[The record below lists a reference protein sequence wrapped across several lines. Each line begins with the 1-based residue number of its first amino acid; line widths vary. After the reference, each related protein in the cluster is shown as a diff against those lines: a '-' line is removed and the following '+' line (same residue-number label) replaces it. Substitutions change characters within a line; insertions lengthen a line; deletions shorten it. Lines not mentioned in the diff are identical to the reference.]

1 MSKWAYL
8 FLNDLFDVI
17 CSNNLNVVLL
27 RSYEWLSDVPVGD
40 IDLLIEAGH
49 LSRTK
54 TVLNQFAEN
63 NNWLK
68 IFENKDANH
77 THLIFYQVSNSKFKY
92 VHFDVQTSL
101 GRKGFTYCPSLKVMA
116 NPKLV
121 DSIKTQS
128 YIDSVT
134 SLILHVLMDKKFVKD
149 AYREKIIAVDINKLN
164 KILQDIIGKK
174 LTKTVSEWINEGLP
188 DSKIAAIKKKL
199 RRYLVFKYPENVFAP
214 IIHKIFR
221 ISRYFF
227 KRQGM
232 LIAALGPDGAGKSTV
247 IEGVQRMITIGAFP
261 VATVYMGKRETYLP
275 TSKLIRLYY
284 DYKEKK
290 KAGGD
295 SKEKIKPLH
304 SIIQERNNDTDQT
317 YLNSIKEFLG
327 LTHWFVELWI
337 RYLVKIRPILQQ
349 GGVVLCDRYI
359 YDLANRPVYSVVYK
373 KPFFLLLKA
382 MYPIPDLTYF
392 FWAEPE
398 VLYRRKMENTV
409 EENINLIKNYRI
421 ILSHIPNVFEIQTN
435 IDSDKIC
442 YSVSNDVL
450 KLMKQK

>member
-1 MSKWAYL
+1 MSKWAYS
-8 FLNDLFDVI
+8 FLKDLFDEI
-17 CSNNLNVVLL
+17 SNNDLNVLLL
-27 RSYEWLSDVPVGD
+27 RSYEWLADVPSGD
-40 IDLLIEAGH
+40 IDLLIEAGD

-54 TVLNQFAEN
+54 TVLHQFAEN
-63 NNWLK
+63 NNWSK

-77 THLIFYQVSNSKFKY
+77 IHLIFYQVSNSKFKY
-92 VHFDVQTSL
+92 VHFDIQTSL

-128 YIDSVT
+128 YIDSIT

-149 AYREKIIAVDINKLN
+149 AYKEKIIAVDIDKLN
-164 KILQDIIGKK
+164 KNLQDIIGKT
-174 LTKTVSEWINEGLP
+174 LTETVIEWINEGLP
-188 DSKIAAIKKKL
+188 DSKVAAIKKKI
-199 RRYLVFKYPENVFAP
+199 RRYLVFKYPENMFAP

-221 ISRYFF
+221 ISRFF
-227 KRQGM
+227 LKRQGI

-247 IEGVQRMITIGAFP
+247 IDEVQRMITIGAFP
-261 VATVYMGKRETYLP
+261 VATIYMGKRETCLP

-284 DYKEKK
+284 NSKEKK
-290 KAGGD
+290 RAGGYTE
-295 SKEKIKPLH
+295 EKVKPLH
-304 SIIQERNNDTDQT
+304 SITQEKNNDTDQT

-327 LTHWFVELWI
+327 LSNWFVEQWI

-359 YDLANRPVYSVVYK
+359 YDLANRPVGSVVYK
-373 KPFFLLLKA
+373 KQFISLLKT

-409 EENINLIKNYRI
+409 AENITLINNYRT
-421 ILSHIPNVFEIQTN
+421 ILRHIPNVLEIQTN
-435 IDSDKIC
+435 IDPDEIC